1 MLLICNMMTTAQ
13 ERLQKLSDETRM
25 AIQLWFGDVPTFYA
39 FFYTITQKEHLI
51 DLNKAQGWQEQLKAA
66 QYYRRLCSKKVIKEC
81 VLPDELLEDIASD
94 YFEDFANY
102 REKTLMDEKLFMSY
116 LRKLIS

>member
-25 AIQLWFGDVPTFYA
+25 AIQLWFGDVPIFYA

-102 REKTLMDEKLFMSY
+102 REKTLMDEKLFVSF